1 MIKRKR
7 AALARPTEAG
17 AEVTKAELQWVV
29 FTVALA
35 ILNPSKLISTELV
48 PVDNGQLNVV

>member
-7 AALARPTEAG
+7 AALARLTEAG